1 MPQAARYRVYALSTL
16 YCAHPRQVAALKAN
30 AAREI
35 RSHDFFYTVADLMG
49 IAWPGAKPERSF
61 ASQQFIPD
69 TSGKHP
75 VGGALMTRL

>member
-1 MPQAARYRVYALSTL
+1 M
-16 YCAHPRQVAALKAN
+16 
-30 AAREI
+30 I
-35 RSHDFFYTVADLMG
+35 FFYTVADLMG

-69 TSGKHP
+69 TSGKHL